1 MFKIFN
7 NLLIAVSIVLGVQS
21 LKGFGR
27 DYYDSVVASVDGEPI
42 LLSEV
47 VMESQFAEA
56 NLYTTLTGQ
65 ELEDAVVA
73 IRRQYTDQLINRI
86 LISKEF
92 KSDEYRIDNQIVETA
107 LDDWAKSLNCT
118 TRLDL
123 ERWARRNNTTVEE
136 LRMQVLKRMVEQY
149 IIFRHFAI
157 TINVSPKE
165 VYEYFIEHKE
175 EFSQPEAIKL
185 NIMYIS
191 SNRADKDS
199 ITKELAERLTE
210 DSSQFAELT
219 ATYSDGP
226 FRNMTEPDFLQLK
239 DLRTIFAEAL
249 GDNPEV
255 GKVYSVTADEGNYFL
270 LVSEYKAA
278 EEPSYEELQHKIKDY
293 IEAERRKVSY
303 DEYLKKLREQA
314 IIIYY

>member
-1 MFKIFN
+1 MLHIFRLS
-7 NLLIAVSIVLGVQS
+7 LLLLTFLSFTL
-21 LKGFGR
+21 LGR

-47 VMESQFAEA
+47 VMESQFVET
-56 NLYTTLTGQ
+56 NLYTTLSGQ

-92 KSDEYRIDNQIVETA
+92 KSDEYKIDNQIVESA

-136 LRMQVLKRMVEQY
+136 LRMQVMKRMVEQY

-157 TINVSPKE
+157 TVNVSPKE
-165 VYEYFIEHKE
+165 VYEYYVEHQDK
-175 EFSQPEAIKL
+175 FYKPEAIKIK
-185 NIMYIS
+185 IMYIS
-191 SNRADKDS
+191 TNRADREAI
-199 ITKELAERLTE
+199 ITDLAERLAE
-210 DSSQFAELT
+210 DSSQFSELT
-219 ATYSDGP
+219 ATYSDAP
-226 FRNMTEPDFLQLK
+226 FRNMTEPDFLELK
-239 DLRTIFAEAL
+239 DLRTIFADAL
-249 GDNPEV
+249 GENPEV
-255 GKVYSVTADEGNYFL
+255 GKVYSVTAAEGDYFL
-270 LVSEYKAA
+270 LVSEFRAA
-278 EEPSYEELQHKIKDY
+278 ESPSHEELQHKIKDY

-303 DEYLKKLREQA
+303 DEYLKSLREQA
-314 IIIYY
+314 IVIYY